1 MTPAAAKKGTDSFSL
16 GRIAGAGFLLAT
28 LALGIFGIQ
37 RSLWLDE
44 AWVANSVLAPSLSGM
59 FYYPDWLQST
69 PPLFLLL
76 TRAAIH
82 VFGVS
87 NTVFRLV
94 PLALALVAI
103 AEMVAVSSR
112 LLSLPFSALA
122 CALLAFHP
130 TTIEYSRTCKQY
142 SGEVA
147 ATVAILLSTVLY
159 LQQPTRRRFCV
170 LTAAFVLT
178 LPMAWSTVFLIPGV
192 AIAVWTHGGFR
203 RACTLVLISIGV
215 LAVLYVAFIRPNI
228 SPEFRAYWTAT
239 AQNLSPGLL
248 AGLIFCIAAALRAA
262 FTLRRQPDLRTWIQI
277 VALLPCFLL
286 AAVGMFHLY
295 PANPR
300 TRLFVLP
307 CFLLVVAINSED
319 LVRQWSRRFVGA
331 AIWLIIIAVGSQ
343 AVWKQIAEHQ
353 NRPQEDFA
361 GAVQLLRQ
369 HVAPADLLLVHPSVI
384 EGFKLYTAMEGWHD
398 HPAIYGDTGW
408 PCCARGKIATPGSS
422 TVRALS
428 DDLDRKVPRGY
439 TGRIWLFYSARHTHW
454 TYVGL
459 DEGELWREHLW
470 ARGCPPTGPYLQLQ
484 NIAISAMDCAR
495 IR

>member
-1 MTPAAAKKGTDSFSL
+1 
-16 GRIAGAGFLLAT
+16 
-28 LALGIFGIQ
+28 
-37 RSLWLDE
+37 
-44 AWVANSVLAPSLSGM
+44 M

-87 NTVFRLV
+87 NTAFRLV
-94 PLALALVAI
+94 PLALAVVAI

-112 LLSLPFSALA
+112 LLSPPFSALA

-147 ATVAILLSTVLY
+147 ATVAILLCTVLY
-159 LQQPTRRRFCV
+159 LQQPTRRRFYW
-170 LTAAFVLT
+170 LTGAFVLT
-178 LPMAWSTVFLIPGV
+178 LPLAWSTVFLIPGV
-192 AIAVWTHGGFR
+192 AIAIWAHGGFR
-203 RACTLVLISIGV
+203 RALTLVLISISV
-215 LAVLYVAFIRPNI
+215 LAILYVAFIRPNI
-228 SPEFRAYWTAT
+228 SPEFRSYWTAT

-248 AGLIFCIAAALRAA
+248 AALVFCALAALRAV
-262 FTLRRQPDLRTWIQI
+262 FTLRKQPDLRTWIQI

-286 AAVGMFHLY
+286 AAVGVFHLY

-307 CFLLVVAINSED
+307 CFLLVVAINAED
-319 LVRQWSRRFVGA
+319 LVGQAFSLSGRLPPA
-331 AIWLIIIAVGSQ
+331 AIWLITIAVGAQS
-343 AVWKQIAEHQ
+343 VWKQIAEHQ

-369 HVAPADLLLVHPSVI
+369 HVAPPDLLLVHPSVI
-384 EGFKLYTAMEGWHD
+384 EGFKLYTAIEGWHD

-484 NIAISAMDCAR
+484 NIAISAMDCAPTH
-495 IR
+495 

>member
-1 MTPAAAKKGTDSFSL
+1 MTPAAAKKAKKGTDSFSPIRSAAIGL
-16 GRIAGAGFLLAT
+16 SLSALLSAT
-28 LALGIFGIQ
+28 LPLGIFGIQ

-76 TRAAIH
+76 TRATIH
-82 VFGVS
+82 LVGVS
-87 NTVFRLV
+87 NTAFRLV

-103 AEMVAVSSR
+103 AGMVAVSSR
-112 LLSLPFSALA
+112 LLSPPFAALA

-147 ATVAILLSTVLY
+147 ATVAILLCTVLY
-159 LQQPTRRRFCV
+159 LNQPTGRRFYV
-170 LTAAFVLT
+170 LTGAFVLT
-178 LPMAWSTVFLIPGV
+178 LPLAWSTVFLIPGV
-192 AIAVWTHGGFR
+192 AIAVWAHGGIR

-215 LAVLYVAFIRPNI
+215 LAILYVVFIRPNL
-228 SPEFRAYWTAT
+228 SPELRAYWIAT
-239 AQNLSPGLL
+239 AQSVSPGLL
-248 AGLIFCIAAALRAA
+248 AAVVFCVAAALRAV
-262 FTLRRQPDLRTWIQI
+262 FTRSWIE
-277 VALLPCFLL
+277 L
-286 AAVGMFHLY
+286 AAVLPCLLLAVSGALHWY
-295 PANPR
+295 PSSPR

-307 CFLLVVAINSED
+307 GFLLVAAMNAED
-319 LVRQWSRRFVGA
+319 LVRPSGRRYVGA
-331 AIWLIIIAVGSQ
+331 VVWLATIAVGSQ
-343 AVWKQIAEHQ
+343 SVWKQISEHQ

-361 GAVQLLRQ
+361 RAIQILRQ
-369 HVAPADLLLVHPSVI
+369 RVAPSDLLLVHPSVI

-398 HPAIYGDTGW
+398 HHAIYGDTGW
-408 PCCARGKIATPGSS
+408 PCCVRNKISTPGSS

-428 DDLDRKVPRGY
+428 EDLDRKVPRGF

-459 DEGELWREHLW
+459 DEGQLWRNHLW
-470 ARGCPPTGPYLQLQ
+470 DRSCPPGPYL
-484 NIAISAMDCAR
+484 NFENMVITAMDCSR
-495 IR
+495 